1 MPKITPAPAQVTSE
15 VTDVDPIKTR
25 GSGLTWRLMRWALGL
40 SMALTA
46 LAAGAWWVLLT
57 QIVPKIDQWREPL
70 AQQATSALGVPVKI
84 GQVQGRTVGWVPE
97 LTLKDVAFLDRSG
110 HVSLRL
116 PEVTARL
123 SASSLWPAALWRR
136 EIHVASLT
144 LVRPELEVR
153 RDSQGKIHVAGL
165 VIDPQKTQGDASPA
179 LDWVLDQSLIQ
190 ITQGSVTWIDEWRRA
205 PAIQLTALDLSLVNR
220 PGLARRV
227 HEWQLT
233 ATPPGHFGQRF
244 TARALM
250 TQPLWA
256 RGTDDQDTTPF
267 WARWVGQ
274 PTRASDWRSWSG
286 SANIDLPKVDVQAL
300 KLHASL
306 PFDVQGG
313 HGRVAMTLAFKR
325 GQPSQL
331 SLDVDVQQ
339 VAVKLA
345 SDLAPL
351 AFKSVKGRLDAEHL
365 PTTTTLGWQGLAF
378 TTDDGLS
385 WPASQARLSWV
396 HPPAP
401 VAPAQATPPLLP
413 ELQGEAWKRT
423 QSGQLSVDRLDLALL
438 ARLADRLPIGS
449 HLRDQLAQLSPTGI
463 AQDIKLTWQGP
474 ASAPS
479 SYQTE
484 GKLSAVGWAA
494 TAEHPGASGAELT
507 FKATEQGGE
516 AAATLKEG
524 WLEFPGVFDEARIPV
539 QQLATQLTWKI
550 TPRPQALPTITLN
563 VKDAR
568 FANADVEGTL
578 SATWATGAGQGVGDG
593 GRYPGTLQL
602 TGQLSRGQADRVWRY
617 LPSSVLVDARH
628 YVRDAVRGGSAA
640 NVNFEVSGDL
650 WQFPFKDDQGGKFR
664 VAVPMKDV
672 TLDYVPFVK
681 PAPAG
686 SPATP
691 YWPVFSQL
699 SGLLV
704 FEGQRMRIEDAT
716 AVITNVGSGQ
726 FGLSKVN
733 GVIEDLAADDPALAI
748 EGQGQGPLEDL
759 LRYLEASPIAPW
771 TDHMLSE
778 ARGKGRANLSLS
790 LSIPLNRTQE
800 SSVQGQVNLTDA
812 DAASLKLG
820 PQVPTLSQA
829 RGVVQ
834 FTQNTL
840 KVQANAKVWGQ
851 DFRITGDRNAQG
863 MPRFVA
869 QGLISGDGLKS
880 ATEWPGL
887 AQVGRHI
894 TGQTPVTVTVALNRT
909 KGSTRPE
916 LQVNST
922 LQGLGINLPA
932 PLQKPAAE
940 AWPLKLVHRQEG
952 SDTRTDRLQLE
963 LGGPVP
969 WLATYLRDLSGP
981 QARIKQGQIHI
992 GPGTSAVV
1000 AGKVV
1005 GRMTVAQLDLDAW
1018 QTLISEVTKVSNEG
1032 SADGRNAPHQ
1042 DNALESY
1049 LPDSFQLKT
1058 DSLTWRQRTF
1068 KDMNLTLSR
1077 PAPQAWR
1084 AQIEAPLMAGT
1095 VDIRPEGASSKVLAR
1110 LSRLAVPAAEAEALA
1125 DQAAQQLLSTEV
1137 LSVPALDI
1145 VIDQFDWRGL
1155 PLGKLEVEA
1164 NNRLINT
1171 ASTTGAA
1178 PLTEWRLTKFKLS
1191 SPDAQ
1196 LQASGNWA
1204 ALGAQSA
1211 PAPAAEDKRNKP
1223 RHRAAFG
1230 FTLDLN
1236 NTGNLLTRL
1245 GLPQTLKGGKGK
1257 MSGQVAWLGS
1267 PLELD
1272 AASLNGDIKVA
1283 IEEGQF
1289 LKVDPG
1295 MAKLLG
1301 VLSLQ
1306 SLPRRLILD
1315 FRDVFQQGFAFDR
1328 IDGDVKVTQGVAD
1341 TRNLRMRGVQAV
1353 VLMEGQAD
1361 LAQETQNLRVFVIPE
1376 INAGTASLAY
1386 AAINPAIGLG
1396 TFIAQILLRKTVV
1409 EANTREFT
1417 VKGSWADP
1425 QVERVQ
1431 KTSVPAAEGPPPP
1444 ASSPASGATGAVRA
1458 SQKPS

>member
-1 MPKITPAPAQVTSE
+1 MPKITPAPARDTSE

-40 SMALTA
+40 TMVLAA

-84 GQVQGRTVGWVPE
+84 GQVQGRAVGWVPE
-97 LTLKDVAFLDRSG
+97 LTLTDIVLLDRSG
-110 HVSLRL
+110 RVSLRL

-123 SASSLWPAALWRR
+123 SAASLWPTALWRR
-136 EIHVASLT
+136 EVHVESLT
-144 LVRPELEVR
+144 LVRPQLEVR
-153 RDSQGKIHVAGL
+153 RDAQGKIHVAGL
-165 VIDPQKTQGDASPA
+165 VIDPQQTQGDASPA
-179 LDWVLDQSLIQ
+179 LDWVLDQSLIR

-205 PAIQLTALDLSLVNR
+205 PALQLTALDLSLINR

-233 ATPPGHFGQRF
+233 ATPPDHFGQRF
-244 TARALM
+244 TASALM

-256 RGTDDQDTTPF
+256 RGTTDQDTATL
-267 WARWVGQ
+267 WTRWVGQ
-274 PTRASDWRSWSG
+274 PTRASDWHSWSG
-286 SANIDLPKVDVQAL
+286 SANINLPKVDVQAL
-300 KLHASL
+300 KHHASL

-313 HGRVAMTLAFKR
+313 HGRVAMTLALKR
-325 GQPSQL
+325 GQPSHL

-351 AFKSVKGRLDAEHL
+351 AFKSVKGRLEADHQ
-365 PTTTTLGWQGLAF
+365 PTATALGWQGLAF

-385 WPASQARLSWV
+385 WPASQARLSWT
-396 HPPAP
+396 HPPARL
-401 VAPAQATPPLLP
+401 APAHATPTLLP

-423 QSGQLSVDRLDLALL
+423 QSGQLNIDRLDLALL
-438 ARLADRLPIGS
+438 ARLADRLPIGAN
-449 HLRDQLAQLSPTGI
+449 LRTQLAQLSPTGI
-463 AQDIKLTWQGP
+463 AQDLQLTWQGP
-474 ASAPS
+474 AIAPA
-479 SYQTE
+479 SYQAQ
-484 GKLSAVGWAA
+484 GKLRAVGWAA
-494 TAEHPGASGAELT
+494 SAEHPGASGAELT

-516 AAATLKEG
+516 AAATMRDG

-539 QQLATQLTWKI
+539 QQLTTQLTWKI
-550 TPRPQALPTITLN
+550 TPRPQALPAITLE

-568 FANADVEGTL
+568 FANADAEGTL
-578 SATWATGAGQGVGDG
+578 SATWRTGPGQGVGDG

-602 TGQLSRGQADRVWRY
+602 TGELSRGQGDRVWRY
-617 LPSSVLVDARH
+617 LPSSILVDARH
-628 YVRDAVRGGSAA
+628 YVRDAVRSGSAA
-640 NVNFEVSGDL
+640 NVSFEVSGDL
-650 WQFPFKDDQGGKFR
+650 WQFPFKDDQGGRFR

-704 FEGQRMRIEDAT
+704 FEGQRMRIEGAT
-716 AVITNVGSGQ
+716 AVIGGIGSGQ

-733 GVIEDLAADDPALAI
+733 GVIDDLAADDPALKI
-748 EGQGQGPLEDL
+748 EGQGRGPLEDL

-771 TDHMLSE
+771 TDHMLSQ
-778 ARGKGRANLSLS
+778 AQGKGQANVSLS
-790 LSIPLNRTQE
+790 LDIPLNRTHE
-800 SSVQGQVNLTDA
+800 SSVQGQVNLSDK

-820 PQVPTLSQA
+820 PQVPTLNQA

-851 DFRITGDRNAQG
+851 DFRITGDRDAQG

-869 QGLISGDGLKS
+869 QGLISGDGLKG

-887 AQVGRHI
+887 AQVGQHI
-894 TGQTPVTVTVALNRT
+894 TGQTPVTVTVALNRA

-932 PLQKPAAE
+932 PLQKHAAE

-952 SDTRTDRLQLE
+952 SDTQTDRLQLE

-992 GPGTSAVV
+992 GPGTPAVL

-1018 QTLISEVTKVSNEG
+1018 QTLMSEVTKVMGDGGSGTHQSNTL
-1032 SADGRNAPHQ
+1032 DG
-1042 DNALESY
+1042 Y
-1049 LPDSFQLKT
+1049 LPDSFNLKT
-1058 DSLTWRQRTF
+1058 GSLTWRQRTF

-1095 VDIRPEGASSKVLAR
+1095 VDIRPEGTSSKVLAR

-1164 NNRLINT
+1164 NNRLINAT
-1171 ASTTGAA
+1171 STSGAT

-1211 PAPAAEDKRNKP
+1211 PAADDKRNKP

-1230 FTLDLN
+1230 FTLELS

-1444 ASSPASGATGAVRA
+1444 PPASSPASGGVKA